1 VVLDL
6 CATLAARGHRV
17 TLLTSDAADVPGGW
31 LAGGTA
37 SPTVI
42 TLPGPGRFAPLLP
55 GSSIERAAGALA
67 ACDVL
72 HLHGA
77 WEPANRQ
84 FARVA
89 RRIKVPYVVTAHGM
103 LDDWSMAQR
112 PLKKK
117 LYLALGGQ
125 KFFERAAAV
134 QCTARAELEQAQKHL
149 GRSRGV
155 VIPLLVDLAP
165 FDELPGPEPAHAAFP
180 DARTELP
187 KVLFLSRL
195 HPKKG
200 IEVLISAAALLRQ
213 RGRPVR
219 LMLAGSGDAL
229 YEAELRDRVRRQ
241 GLEDDV
247 KFLGM
252 VRGVEKVSLYQAAD
266 VFALPTSQENFGLVL
281 PEAMACRTPVVT
293 TRGVDIWQEIQS
305 AGATIADATP
315 AAFADAVAAL
325 LDDRTRRGQIGES
338 GRRWVYETLAPET
351 LLPQYEALYAGTA

>member
-1 VVLDL
+1 MVLDL

-37 SPTVI
+37 FPKVI
-42 TLPGPGRFAPLLP
+42 TLPGPGRFAQLLP
-55 GSSIERAAGALA
+55 GSAIEKAAGALA

-89 RRIKVPYVVTAHGM
+89 RRIKVPYLVTVHGM

-117 LYLALGGQ
+117 LYLALGGRR
-125 KFFERAAAV
+125 FFERAATV
-134 QCTARAELEQAQKHL
+134 QCTARAELEQARKHL

-155 VIPLLVDLAP
+155 VVPLLVDLSP
-165 FDELPGPEPAHAAFP
+165 FDTLPGPGPAHAAFP
-180 DARTELP
+180 DTRTDLP

-195 HPKKG
+195 HHKKG
-200 IEVLISAAALLRQ
+200 IEVLIMAAALLRK

-219 LMLAGSGDAL
+219 VLIAGSGEPE
-229 YEAELRDRVRRQ
+229 YETSLRSFAQRI
-241 GLEDDV
+241 GAADDV

-293 TRGVDIWQEIQS
+293 TKGVDIWQEIQS
-305 AGATIADATP
+305 AGATIADGTP
-315 AAFADAVAAL
+315 AAFADAIEAL
-325 LDDRTRRGQIGES
+325 LGDPARRQEVGER
-338 GRRWVYETLAPET
+338 GRRWVYETLAPDQ
-351 LLPQYEALYAGTA
+351 LLPRYEAFYAGTA